1 MTFFST
7 FFGYSR
13 IILKQAHYMQHG
25 WDTELIERCRRGDAN
40 AFRKLVDNYQGMV
53 YVFAF
58 RMLCH
63 EEDAKDVVQE
73 TFIKVWRNLGKYN
86 AALKFTTWLYK
97 ITANCCYDH
106 LRKGKQRKQHV
117 EIDQVKHACEQ
128 MLQSNVEQKI
138 INEDLAAV
146 IGLLTH
152 ELTPKQKLV
161 FTLKELEGFEVNEI
175 SAITNLSPEKIKSN
189 LYLARKNI
197 REQLE
202 KM

>member
-1 MTFFST
+1 
-7 FFGYSR
+7 
-13 IILKQAHYMQHG
+13 MQNG
-25 WDTELIERCRRGDAN
+25 WDNELIQRCRTGDSN
-40 AFRKLVDNYQGMV
+40 AFRQLVDNYQGRV

-58 RMLCH
+58 RMLCN

-73 TFIKVWRNLGKYN
+73 AFIKVWRNLSKYN
-86 AALKFTTWLYK
+86 TDFKFTTWLYR

-106 LRKGKQRKQHV
+106 LRKGKQQKQNV

-128 MLQSNVEQKI
+128 LLQSNLEQKI
-138 INEDLAAV
+138 INENLAAV
-146 IGLLTH
+146 ITQLTH

-175 SAITNLSPEKIKSN
+175 AAITDLSPEKIKSN

>member
-1 MTFFST
+1 
-7 FFGYSR
+7 
-13 IILKQAHYMQHG
+13 MQNG
-25 WDTELIERCRRGDAN
+25 WDTELIERCRNGDSN
-40 AFRKLVDNYQGMV
+40 AFRELVDNYQGRV

-58 RMLCH
+58 RILCN

-73 TFIKVWRNLGKYN
+73 TFIKVWRNLSKYN
-86 AALKFTTWLYK
+86 TALKFTTWLYK

-106 LRKGKQRKQHV
+106 LRTGKRRKQHV
-117 EIDQVKHACEQ
+117 EIEQVKHACEQ
-128 MLQSNVEQKI
+128 MLQSNMEQKI

-146 IGLLTH
+146 ISQLTN

-189 LYLARKNI
+189 LYLARKTI
-197 REQLE
+197 REQLV